1 MAVEKA
7 LLLIPLAAVFA
18 YASALPW
25 NDASLNRKLHLA
37 GYLRS
42 MVRRMHHE
50 VQQLESKAA

>member
-1 MAVEKA
+1 

-50 VQQLESKAA
+50 VQQLESRAA